1 MKDELPLTKESKE
14 AYSQAMDDAMNPNK
28 VGIGKVKLQCP
39 NCKREVELDETKL
52 KYHKTGRK
60 VDCPE
65 CGKEFLLRRYVRR
78 PV

>member
-1 MKDELPLTKESKE
+1 MKDLKSNDKDGFEKSLKAASTPK
-14 AYSQAMDDAMNPNK
+14 AMK
-28 VGIGKVKLQCP
+28 IKCP

-65 CGKEFLLRRYVRR
+65 CKKEFLLRRYVRR
-78 PV
+78 PE

>member
-1 MKDELPLTKESKE
+1 MTKEDREGFEKSLK
-14 AYSQAMDDAMNPNK
+14 AMSAPKPMK
-28 VGIGKVKLQCP
+28 IKCP
-39 NCKREVELDETKL
+39 NCRREVELDETKL

-78 PV
+78 PS